1 MDLLVCVKEARGLR
15 NTQVFGTQDPYCTI
29 KVSGTKVKT
38 KVHAKGGVEP
48 RFDATF
54 HIPSVDVNEPFQIEI
69 KNHSILRK
77 AHIGIYR
84 APLQE
89 AIAASLGAEH
99 WFKLEH
105 RTKHPSPGGEVRLR
119 LELRASS
126 LTPPEPP
133 VNGHF
138 EFPRLYK
145 SRDYK
150 SSTYEAHAVG
160 STPPQTR
167 FQLQSNNAVRS
178 SSDRQTPERHT
189 ASAPAFIRQD
199 RHSVP
204 PELAHE
210 AESLPAKTQ
219 QYHTPPQHAAPPP
232 YASATIPRLPPR
244 SLPSQMSSGSNHSN
258 HSSGWAR
265 QASGESSTDERSTVR
280 PPLYAI
286 PNPDGDGRLVYMDPN
301 GPPGSFRGTFPVPA
315 DAPVNDI
322 ASNRARP
329 VTTSMDEID
338 WAGYEELQVYRHLYI
353 YPSMVKIIRSLQSD
367 YMKTELAHYGG
378 TLAMVKSL
386 KFPDE
391 KDALVKEIISLSKV
405 DCPKVL
411 RFMGFYI
418 SPTAGLCCVTENL
431 AGNPPD
437 LRALLNRPKPGLTW
451 HDKLRIATEVA
462 EALVY
467 MHAQKPI
474 MIHRNIKAASVILG
488 RRREAVLSG
497 FGCCRDRSYDQTMT
511 SGVGDVQ
518 WSAPEMLMDGDYAE
532 RVDVYSFGVLLVELD
547 THEIPFLEE
556 SETYPRSDFIGMLVT
571 GRLRHRPSASCPPPI
586 RDIVALCIQ
595 HDPGL
600 RPDMRQVL
608 GLLQAVALS

>member
-15 NTQVFGTQDPYCTI
+15 NTQLFGTQDPYCTI
-29 KVSGTKVKT
+29 KISGHKVKT

-48 RFDATF
+48 RFAATF
-54 HIPSVDVNEPFQIEI
+54 HIPSVDVNDPFQIEI
-69 KNHSILRK
+69 KNHSMLRK

-84 APLQE
+84 APLHE

-99 WFKLEH
+99 WFKLDH
-105 RTKHPSPGGEVRLR
+105 RTKHPSPGGEVCLR

-126 LTPPEPP
+126 LASPEPP

-138 EFPRLYK
+138 EFPRPHE
-145 SRDYK
+145 SREYK
-150 SSTYEAHAVG
+150 SSTYKENVAQSA
-160 STPPQTR
+160 PPQTR
-167 FQLQSNNAVRS
+167 FQLQSNNNAGRS
-178 SSDRQTPERHT
+178 PSDRKNV
-189 ASAPAFIRQD
+189 SAPAFIRQE

-204 PELAHE
+204 PELAVK
-210 AESLPAKTQ
+210 ADSLPAKSQ
-219 QYHTPPQHAAPPP
+219 QPQHQAPSQPPP
-232 YASATIPRLPPR
+232 YPSATIPRMPPR
-244 SLPSQMSSGSNHSN
+244 STPSRTSSSSNYSSGRDS
-258 HSSGWAR
+258 WAR
-265 QASGESSTDERSTVR
+265 QASGESSTDEPSTVR
-280 PPLYAI
+280 PPLFTI
-286 PNPDGDGRLVYMDPN
+286 PNPDGDGRIVYMGSN
-301 GPPGSFRGTFPVPA
+301 GPPGSFRGMSPITP
-315 DAPVNDI
+315 DAAMVDF
-322 ASNRARP
+322 ASNQVRP

-338 WAGYEELQVYRHLYI
+338 WAGYEELQAYRHLYI

-451 HDKLRIATEVA
+451 QDKLRIATEVA

-547 THEIPFLEE
+547 THEIPFLKE
-556 SETYPRSDFIGMLVT
+556 SETYSRSDFIGMLVT
-571 GRLRHRPSASCPPPI
+571 GRLRHRPSASCPAPI

-608 GLLQAVALS
+608 GRLQAVSL